1 MLDQSEMVL
10 LFCIRV
16 FGLLAIAAAAVKL
29 ARFVSRPT
37 GTYGNGLPE
46 RRRRP
51 RLVLRDPLA
60 IPRQ

>member
-1 MLDQSEMVL
+1 MLDQSDMIL

-16 FGLLAIAAAAVKL
+16 FGLLAIAAVAIKV
-29 ARFVSRPT
+29 ARIVSRPR

-46 RRRRP
+46 RRMKP

-60 IPRQ
+60 TRR